1 MKTTVSVDDIDKFG
15 EKEIS
20 KKKTLAKNTWYDWQ
34 HRLIYYIPKSS
45 KKSVNFATD
54 KTNTN
59 KNYIKQTR
67 FKIVYSGGKKPRKLK
82 TQKQYEDKKIKDK
95 KNFFR
100 LRN

>member
-1 MKTTVSVDDIDKFG
+1 M
-15 EKEIS
+15 
-20 KKKTLAKNTWYDWQ
+20 
-34 HRLIYYIPKSS
+34 
-45 KKSVNFATD
+45 NFATD

-67 FKIVYSGGKKPRKLK
+67 FKIVFSGGKKPSKLK
-82 TQKQYEDKKIKDK
+82 TQKQYEDKKIKDI